1 MSSIC
6 RHCFRKFHVLVER
19 RQPVINHDRRSLENQ
34 AMLWGD
40 RLRGTYNDN
49 PTATG

>member
-1 MSSIC
+1 MSPNDS
-6 RHCFRKFHVLVER
+6 ER
-19 RQPVINHDRRSLENQ
+19 FWDYGMQQMENQ